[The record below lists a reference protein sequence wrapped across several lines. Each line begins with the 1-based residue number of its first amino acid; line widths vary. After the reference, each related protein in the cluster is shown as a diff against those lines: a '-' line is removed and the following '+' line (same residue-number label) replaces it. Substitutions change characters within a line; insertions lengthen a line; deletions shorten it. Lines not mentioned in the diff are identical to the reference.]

1 MANRSDLAR
10 WESAAGAGY
19 DAAGRTVYTGPGM
32 MYMGPGDNAATKA
45 VHQGLVNDTNMDDG
59 EGLIRAL
66 LAERNRNAAR
76 NMGVDPAKWLQ
87 LQQGGAKSFTYS
99 PNYSVQK

>member
-66 LAERNRNAAR
+66 LQDISRRKAMAGNLNYKLPDLATASGNRTIN
-76 NMGVDPAKWLQ
+76 L
-87 LQQGGAKSFTYS
+87 GAS
-99 PNYSVQK
+99 